1 MAIKRVNFYL
11 TKQRKRMIKNVID
24 YLTKG
29 FGEIG
34 ECESVRLPRSMPL
47 IISSGYKFYKCRIL
61 SVECAIAVAADGAV
75 HTPRRVQKQLAQVE
89 AELNKPVVFV
99 TDRLHPH
106 DKERYIALRM
116 PIVAPGKFAYL
127 PFAGAMQDTTHRDF
141 VLNRDT
147 LSSVAQLVVLAFL
160 EHRLPSPI
168 TVKDAAA
175 LLGFS
180 APAIQ
185 NAYRELECFGFGT
198 RVKRLSSRA
207 LDFVF
212 AHSGRAL
219 WDRARP
225 RFLSPVR
232 KTVGLLSAPT
242 QGCVVAG
249 VDALAAISR
258 LNDQPPTVFATALDG
273 FGKRGVEVVSAV
285 GAPYKL
291 QLWAYAPQRL
301 GGCGVD
307 FLSLVLSLADERDD
321 RVQIEIERLME
332 EFQW

>member
-1 MAIKRVNFYL
+1 
-11 TKQRKRMIKNVID
+11 MIKTVID
-24 YLTKG
+24 YLTNG

-34 ECESVRLPRSMPL
+34 GSESIRLPRSMPL
-47 IISSGYKFYKCRIL
+47 VISAGYKFYKCQIL
-61 SVECAIAVAADGAV
+61 GVECVIAVAAEGAV

-99 TDRLHPH
+99 TNRLHPH

-116 PIVAPGKFAYL
+116 PTVAPGKFAYL
-127 PFAGAMQDTTHRDF
+127 PFVGAMQDTAHRDF

-160 EHRLPSPI
+160 EHRLHSPA
-168 TVKDAAA
+168 TVKDAAD

-180 APAIQ
+180 VPAIQ
-185 NAYRELECFGFGT
+185 NAFRELECFELGE
-198 RVKRLSSRA
+198 RVKRSASRA

-212 AHSGRAL
+212 ADSGRAL

-225 RFLSPVR
+225 RLLSPIR

-242 QGCVVAG
+242 QDCVVAG
-249 VDALAAISR
+249 VDALAAIGR
-258 LNDQPPTVFATALDG
+258 LNDQSPTVFATALDG
-273 FGKRGVEVVSAV
+273 FGKRGIEVVSAV

-301 GGCGVD
+301 GGDGVD
-307 FLSLVLSLADERDD
+307 FLSLVLSLVDERND

-332 EFQW
+332 EFKW

>member
-1 MAIKRVNFYL
+1 
-11 TKQRKRMIKNVID
+11 MIKTVID

-34 ECESVRLPRSMPL
+34 ECESIRLPRSMPL
-47 IISSGYKFYKCRIL
+47 AISAGYKFYKCRIL
-61 SVECAIAVAADGAV
+61 GVECVIAVAAEGTA

-99 TDRLHPH
+99 TNRLHPH

-116 PIVAPGKFAYL
+116 PTVAPGKFAYL
-127 PFAGAMQDTTHRDF
+127 PFVGAMQDTAHRDF

-160 EHRLPSPI
+160 EHRLHSPV
-168 TVKDAAA
+168 TVKDAVD

-180 APAIQ
+180 VPAIQ
-185 NAYRELECFGFGT
+185 NAFRELECFGLGK
-198 RVKRLSSRA
+198 RVKRLASRA

-212 AHSGRAL
+212 ADSGRAL

-225 RFLSPVR
+225 RLISPVR
-232 KTVGLLSAPT
+232 KTVGLLSSPT

-249 VDALAAISR
+249 VDALAAIGR

-273 FGKRGVEVVSAV
+273 FGKRGIEVVSAV

-301 GGCGVD
+301 GGDGVD
-307 FLSLVLSLADERDD
+307 FLSLVLSLADEKDD